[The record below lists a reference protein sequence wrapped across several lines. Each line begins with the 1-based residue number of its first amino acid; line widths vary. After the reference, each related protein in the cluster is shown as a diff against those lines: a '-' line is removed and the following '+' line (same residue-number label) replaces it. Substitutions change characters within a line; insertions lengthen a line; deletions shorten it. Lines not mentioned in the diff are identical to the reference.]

1 MNIGRLLILK
11 RFQNFSFGN
20 ITLNLRKKSGRETA
34 FSNAFLKTNRVL
46 GKALFCV
53 IFLGVLFP
61 DPAYAQRRK
70 ITIKLASLVPEN
82 TPWGSALNRMAAEW
96 KAATNGEVELAVYHN
111 GVAGDEGDVLR
122 KLKGNQIQA
131 AILSSFGLNAITPG
145 HEIMTLSCPFLIR
158 NNEELDLVLNNL
170 KPDLEARI
178 NREGFFTLAWSKAG
192 WVRFF
197 SKQPVFVPGDLKRQ
211 KLGTSEQEP
220 ALMDAFKAMGYQ
232 MVPVAMNQALVYLNG
247 GMIDAVYQSPIN
259 VGGLQIF
266 GVAKNMASINIAP
279 FMGGIVMNQAAW
291 RSIPEQ
297 HKPALL
303 RIAKRLEAEL
313 DTSIQQLEASAIT
326 TMKNY
331 GLKISEISAAQ
342 EQIWYD
348 DVNRVMPSLLENTFN
363 RELYEKIEAL
373 LKANRSGR

>member
-1 MNIGRLLILK
+1 MKAISRFLILW
-11 RFQNFSFGN
+11 
-20 ITLNLRKKSGRETA
+20 
-34 FSNAFLKTNRVL
+34 V
-46 GKALFCV
+46 V
-53 IFLGVLFP
+53 FLGIFFP
-61 DPAYAQRRK
+61 EPAYSQRRK

-82 TPWGSALNRMAAEW
+82 TPWGAALNRMAAEW
-96 KAATNGEVELAVYHN
+96 RTASRGDVELVIYHN
-111 GVAGDEGDVLR
+111 GVAGSEGDVLR

-131 AILSSFGLNAITPG
+131 AILSSFGLNTITPE

-192 WVRFF
+192 WVKFF
-197 SKQPVFVPGDLKRQ
+197 SKQPIFTPADLRRQ

-232 MVPVAMNQALVYLNG
+232 MVPVSMNQALVYLNG
-247 GMIDAVYQSPIN
+247 GMIDVVYQSPIN

-297 HKPALL
+297 YKPELL
-303 RIAKRLEAEL
+303 RIAKRLELEL
-313 DTSIQQLEASAIT
+313 DTSIQQLEANAIA

-331 GLKISEISAAQ
+331 GLKINEISPAQ
-342 EQIWYD
+342 ERLWYD
-348 DVNRVMPSLLENTFN
+348 DMARAIPSLLGSTFN
-363 RELYEKIEAL
+363 RELYGKIEAL
-373 LKANRSGR
+373 LREYRSKQ

>member
-1 MNIGRLLILK
+1 MKKIRRFLVFALILGGIG
-11 RFQNFSFGN
+11 FFS
-20 ITLNLRKKSGRETA
+20 EP
-34 FSNAFLKTNRVL
+34 V
-46 GKALFCV
+46 
-53 IFLGVLFP
+53 
-61 DPAYAQRRK
+61 YAQRRRV
-70 ITIKLASLVPEN
+70 TIKLASLVPEN
-82 TPWGSALNRMAAEW
+82 TPWGAALNRMAAEW
-96 KAATNGEVELAVYHN
+96 RTASNGEVELVVYHN

-158 NNEELDLVLNNL
+158 NNEELDLILNNL

-197 SKQPVFVPGDLKRQ
+197 SKQPIFVPADLKRQ

-291 RSIPEQ
+291 RAIPEQ
-297 HKPALL
+297 HKPALM
-303 RIAKRLEAEL
+303 RIAKRLEVEL
-313 DTSIQQLEASAIT
+313 DTSIQQLEETAIT

-331 GLKISEISAAQ
+331 GLRINEMTPLQ
-342 EQIWYD
+342 EQLWFD
-348 DVNRVMPSLLENTFN
+348 DATRIIPSLLGSTFN
-363 RELYEKIEAL
+363 RELYERIDAL
-373 LKANRSGR
+373 LKTHRNGR

>member
-1 MNIGRLLILK
+1 MEGVMKKRSRFLIL
-11 RFQNFSFGN
+11 S
-20 ITLNLRKKSGRETA
+20 
-34 FSNAFLKTNRVL
+34 
-46 GKALFCV
+46 V
-53 IFLGVLFP
+53 IFLSVCYFSQ
-61 DPAYAQRRK
+61 PAYAQRRRL
-70 ITIKLASLVPEN
+70 TIKLASLVPEN
-82 TPWGSALNRMAAEW
+82 TPWGAALNRMAAEW
-96 KAATNGEVELAVYHN
+96 RTATNGEVELIVYHN
-111 GVAGDEGDVLR
+111 GVAGEEGDVVR

-131 AILSSFGLNAITPG
+131 AVLSSFGLNSITPG

-158 NNEELDLVLNNL
+158 DNEELDLVLENL

-197 SKQPVFVPGDLKRQ
+197 SKQPIFVPADLKRQ

-291 RSIPEQ
+291 RAIPER

-303 RIAKRLEAEL
+303 RIAKRLETEL
-313 DTSIQQLEASAIT
+313 DTSIQQLEVSAIA

-331 GLKISEISAAQ
+331 GLRINEMTASQ
-342 EQIWYD
+342 EQLWF
-348 DVNRVMPSLLENTFN
+348 DVANQAIPSLLGSTFN
-363 RELYEKIEAL
+363 REIYEKIDVL
-373 LKANRSGR
+373 LRTHRNRR

>member
-1 MNIGRLLILK
+1 MKNISRFLILSIILGICC
-11 RFQNFSFGN
+11 FS
-20 ITLNLRKKSGRETA
+20 E
-34 FSNAFLKTNRVL
+34 
-46 GKALFCV
+46 
-53 IFLGVLFP
+53 
-61 DPAYAQRRK
+61 PAYAQRRRV
-70 ITIKLASLVPEN
+70 TIKLASLVPEN
-82 TPWGSALNRMAAEW
+82 TPWGAALNRMAAEW
-96 KAATNGEVELAVYHN
+96 RTATNGEVELVVYHN
-111 GVAGDEGDVLR
+111 GVAGEEGDVVR
-122 KLKGNQIQA
+122 KLRGNQIQA
-131 AILSSFGLNAITPG
+131 AVLSSFGLNSITPG
-145 HEIMTLSCPFLIR
+145 REIMTLSCPFLIR

-178 NREGFFTLAWSKAG
+178 NQEGFFTLAWSKAG

-197 SKQPVFVPGDLKRQ
+197 SKQPVFVPADMKRQ

-291 RSIPEQ
+291 RAIPER

-303 RIAKRLEAEL
+303 RIAKRLETEL
-313 DTSIQQLEASAIT
+313 DTSIQQLEASAIA

-331 GLKISEISAAQ
+331 GLRVNEMTALQ
-342 EQIWYD
+342 EQLWFD
-348 DVNRVMPSLLENTFN
+348 DATRAIPSLLGSTFN
-363 RELYEKIEAL
+363 REVYEKIDVL
-373 LKANRSGR
+373 LRTHRNRR

>member
-1 MNIGRLLILK
+1 VKHISRFLIL
-11 RFQNFSFGN
+11 G
-20 ITLNLRKKSGRETA
+20 IILW
-34 FSNAFLKTNRVL
+34 
-46 GKALFCV
+46 
-53 IFLGVLFP
+53 GVLAP
-61 DPAYAQRRK
+61 GPVYAQRRRV
-70 ITIKLASLVPEN
+70 TIKLASLVPEN
-82 TPWGSALNRMAAEW
+82 TPWGAALNRMAAEW
-96 KAATNGEVELAVYHN
+96 RSASNGEVELTVYHN
-111 GVAGDEGDVLR
+111 GVAGTEGDVLR

-131 AILSSFGLNAITPG
+131 AILSSFGLNTITPG
-145 HEIMTLSCPFLIR
+145 REIMTLSCPFLIR
-158 NNEELDLVLNNL
+158 DNEELDLVLNSI

-178 NREGFFTLAWSKAG
+178 NREGFFVLAWSKAG

-197 SKQPVFVPGDLKRQ
+197 SKQPVFVPADLKRQ

-232 MVPVAMNQALVYLNG
+232 MVPVSMNQALVYLNG

-303 RIAKRLEAEL
+303 RIAKRLETEL

-326 TMKNY
+326 TMVDY
-331 GLKISEISAAQ
+331 GLKINQVSPAQ
-342 EQIWYD
+342 EQLWYD
-348 DVNRVMPSLLENTFN
+348 DVRRIMPSLLGNTFN

-373 LKANRSGR
+373 LRGHRGGR

>member
-1 MNIGRLLILK
+1 MKPIC
-11 RFQNFSFGN
+11 RF
-20 ITLNLRKKSGRETA
+20 
-34 FSNAFLKTNRVL
+34 
-46 GKALFCV
+46 LFFCAV
-53 IFLGVLFP
+53 FLGIFFP
-61 DPAYAQRRK
+61 EPAHAQRRRV
-70 ITIKLASLVPEN
+70 TIKLASLVPEN
-82 TPWGSALNRMAAEW
+82 TPWGAALNRMAAEW
-96 KAATNGEVELAVYHN
+96 RTASNGEVELVIYHN
-111 GVAGDEGDVLR
+111 GVAGSEGDVLR

-131 AILSSFGLNAITPG
+131 AILSSFGLNAITPN

-158 NNEELDLVLNNL
+158 NNEELDLVLNDI
-170 KPDLEARI
+170 KPYLEERI

-192 WVRFF
+192 WVKFF
-197 SKQPVFVPGDLKRQ
+197 SKQPIFTPADLRRQ

-247 GMIDAVYQSPIN
+247 GMIDVVYQSPIN

-303 RIAKRLEAEL
+303 RIAKRLETEL
-313 DTSIQQLEASAIT
+313 DSSIQQLETNAIT

-331 GLKISEISAAQ
+331 GLKINEVSPAQ
-342 EQIWYD
+342 EQLWYND
-348 DVNRVMPSLLENTFN
+348 MNRVIPSLLGNTFN
-363 RELYEKIEAL
+363 RDLYEKIEAL
-373 LKANRSGR
+373 LRVHRSGR